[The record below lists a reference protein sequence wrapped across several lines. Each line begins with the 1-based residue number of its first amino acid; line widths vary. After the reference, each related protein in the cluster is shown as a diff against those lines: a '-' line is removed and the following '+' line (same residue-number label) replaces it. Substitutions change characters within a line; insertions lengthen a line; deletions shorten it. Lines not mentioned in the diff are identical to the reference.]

1 MRFWGIIG
9 FCVLLIIIAGLA
21 ALHFYK
27 EKRTMEKTL
36 GKDKKLAEM
45 QSELQ
50 KKMEKAAQMEQALK
64 ELEAHS
70 CELEAALTKKRAQ
83 LNDMTRASS
92 LSSARVALADTM
104 NMLED
109 YVRHG
114 KSVPADC
121 WKQICSAV
129 DSEYPSFRAEI
140 MEQIPRMKDHMLCTC
155 YLVRLGMKNQQIEIL
170 TGCPHQTVWNRV
182 NKIKEALN
190 RMDSA
195 SA

>member
-1 MRFWGIIG
+1 
-9 FCVLLIIIAGLA
+9 
-21 ALHFYK
+21 
-27 EKRTMEKTL
+27 
-36 GKDKKLAEM
+36 
-45 QSELQ
+45 
-50 KKMEKAAQMEQALK
+50 
-64 ELEAHS
+64 
-70 CELEAALTKKRAQ
+70 
-83 LNDMTRASS
+83 MTRASS

-104 NMLED
+104 NTLED
-109 YVRHG
+109 YVRQG